1 MMHLWLLYAC
11 SQLTMVNL
19 PGLQM
24 LKCRGLRRAFRDHE
38 IEGRHLPAAA
48 APEMYQG
55 AAPAA
60 LLQLG
65 GGLEIRCV
73 AKA

>member
-11 SQLTMVNL
+11 PQLTMVNL

-24 LKCRGLRRAFRDHE
+24 LKCRGPRRAFRDQ
-38 IEGRHLPAAA
+38 IEGRHLPAGA

-65 GGLEIRCV
+65 GGLESV
-73 AKA
+73 A